1 MDPSGGM
8 KTNVRHRS
16 SRIVISSEALE
27 SLSFAVRWM
36 MFEKLKR
43 ETCYLPAFGH
53 RPIYICGEAATF
65 PIEPIE
71 PIEPVEPAESFI
83 SERSLP
89 C

>member
-1 MDPSGGM
+1 MDPRGGM

-53 RPIYICGEAATF
+53 RPRFVILSGEK
-65 PIEPIE
+65 
-71 PIEPVEPAESFI
+71 
-83 SERSLP
+83 RRM
-89 C
+89 